1 MLTLLTK
8 LRQNFKKASSS
19 MSPPYRGALTN
30 FWNLYV
36 HDKRDKNI
44 LKHQSYCFFLHQRL
58 RYIFSP
64 NSMQIRYFSLFEHR
78 MKLLCRHLFYNML
91 FTPFWAHPRIEY
103 GLHCFPFCPDNLNQN
118 SIELY
123 GSNQIPCA
131 FEQPIS
137 SQNFYLPRV
146 FEKSFQTTPSN
157 LIEIDLVKKYGW
169 DWIGNGFVKS
179 KVCITKAKQGQ
190 IVLSTGL
197 WIKPW

>member
-1 MLTLLTK
+1 MMAIALYIWLAYILLLKTCWHPSSQVLKSPRIIIISHNTFSEVLKLLTK

-78 MKLLCRHLFYNML
+78 MKLFVSSL
-91 FTPFWAHPRIEY
+91 
-103 GLHCFPFCPDNLNQN
+103 
-118 SIELY
+118 
-123 GSNQIPCA
+123 IP
-131 FEQPIS
+131 
-137 SQNFYLPRV
+137 
-146 FEKSFQTTPSN
+146 
-157 LIEIDLVKKYGW
+157 
-169 DWIGNGFVKS
+169 
-179 KVCITKAKQGQ
+179 
-190 IVLSTGL
+190 
-197 WIKPW
+197 

>member
-1 MLTLLTK
+1 
-8 LRQNFKKASSS
+8 

-91 FTPFWAHPRIEY
+91 FTPFWAHPRIRY
-103 GLHCFPFCPDNLNQN
+103 SRHCLPFCPGNLNQN
-118 SIELY
+118 SIGLY
-123 GSNQIPCA
+123 GNKQITCA
-131 FEQPIS
+131 FKQMWYI
-137 SQNFYLPRV
+137 V
-146 FEKSFQTTPSN
+146 
-157 LIEIDLVKKYGW
+157 
-169 DWIGNGFVKS
+169 S
-179 KVCITKAKQGQ
+179 KVQ
-190 IVLSTGL
+190 VLIFNTGML
-197 WIKPW
+197 NKRPLRWDIKLSLRG

>member
-1 MLTLLTK
+1 
-8 LRQNFKKASSS
+8 

-91 FTPFWAHPRIEY
+91 FTPFWAHPRIKY
-103 GLHCFPFCPDNLNQN
+103 TLHCLPFCLDNLNHN
-118 SIELY
+118 SIGLY
-123 GSNQIPCA
+123 GNNQIPCA
-131 FEQPIS
+131 FGQPIS
-137 SQNFYLPRV
+137 IQPGSFISQESSKSPRV
-146 FEKSFQTTPSN
+146 RGLLVIWLK
-157 LIEIDLVKKYGW
+157 LIWL
-169 DWIGNGFVKS
+169 
-179 KVCITKAKQGQ
+179 
-190 IVLSTGL
+190 
-197 WIKPW
+197 